1 MIVIV
6 PLVPPLIRCKKDY
19 NKLKF
24 IYLLCAIGMKITE
37 NNIFLTNLFYLTVT
51 VYLPV
56 LYVKMSDVA
65 LYF

>member
-1 MIVIV
+1 
-6 PLVPPLIRCKKDY
+6 
-19 NKLKF
+19 
-24 IYLLCAIGMKITE
+24 MKITGD
-37 NNIFLTNLFYLTVT
+37 NIFLTNLFYLTVT